1 MIQSS
6 DLELENRT
14 LRERLSRLSAASLR
28 INESL
33 EFDTVLQ
40 EVLDSAR
47 VLSGASYGVITL
59 FNDSGAVGAFLAS
72 GITPEEAE
80 GVWAMAD
87 GPPFLEHLR
96 SLSAPVRTAHL
107 TSYAQAIGLAGF
119 SPLAD
124 AGGFMSAPIRRLGES
139 LGAIC
144 LAKKE
149 PDPEFSRED
158 EETLVSFASQ
168 AARVLANARRYRDEQ
183 RARSNLEALVNTAPI
198 GVAVFDARTGDL
210 ESVNREAQ
218 RIVSALQEPGQHAAD
233 LLQVISV
240 RRADGRELSLKEFT
254 MAEALTAAE
263 TVRAEEIVMHVPD
276 GRSVTALM
284 NATPIHS
291 AEGEL
296 VSFVVT
302 IQDLTPLEEL
312 DRLRTEF
319 LGMVS
324 HELQIPLTS
333 IKGSTSTLLN
343 DPGGLDPAE
352 MRQFFRIIDDQAEHM
367 RSLMSDLLDMAR
379 IETGTLS
386 VSPEPAE
393 VTRLVDEAK
402 NHFLNAGGRNEL
414 QIELAPDLP
423 LVMADRRRIVQVIG
437 NLLSNAARY
446 SPELSPIGLV
456 AERDGVRVAIAVVDE
471 GAGLAPER
479 VPQLFG
485 KYSRLDNQ
493 DRRASLAGSGLGLA
507 ICRGI
512 VEAHGGRI
520 QAESRGP
527 DMGSRFSFTLPSAGD
542 APAVATP
549 SVSGSDRA
557 HAERLRI
564 LAVDDDPQALR
575 YVREVLTKAGHT
587 PIVAGDAAAALRLV
601 KEEKPHLVLLDLMLP
616 DTDGIEL
623 MRRILDIAN
632 VPVIFVSVYGQDD
645 YVVRAFDMG
654 ASDYIVK
661 PFSPSELGARI
672 RAALRKRRP
681 SDLPEPDEPYVL
693 GDLALNFRER
703 NVTLSGR
710 PLELTATEYRL
721 LAELAANPGRVI
733 TNVQLLE
740 RIWGAGRSP
749 GTAPVRNIISRL
761 RRKLG
766 DSASNPKYI
775 FNESRVGYLIAKPPG
790 EQATTR
796 GTRSGRR
803 PSAWAASETP
813 GPAPAAC

>member
-1 MIQSS
+1 MTQSS
-6 DLELENRT
+6 DLERENQA
-14 LRERLSRLSAASLR
+14 LRERLSRLSEASLR

-59 FNDSGAVGAFLAS
+59 FNDSGAVDAFLAS
-72 GITPEEAE
+72 GVTPEEAE

-87 GPPFLEHLR
+87 GPPFMEHLR
-96 SLSAPVRTAHL
+96 SLAVPVRTARL
-107 TSYAQAIGLAGF
+107 TSYAHSIGLADF
-119 SPLAD
+119 SPLAG
-124 AGGFMSAPIRRLGES
+124 AGAFMSAPIRHRGQG

-144 LAKKE
+144 LAKPE

-158 EETLVSFASQ
+158 EETLVTFASQ
-168 AARVLANARRYRDEQ
+168 AARVIANARRYREEQ
-183 RARSNLEALVNTAPI
+183 HARSDLEALVDTAPI
-198 GVAVFDARTGDL
+198 GVTVFDARSGDL
-210 ESVNREAQ
+210 VSVNREAQ
-218 RIVSALQEPGQHAAD
+218 RIVSTLQEPGQHAAD
-233 LLQVISV
+233 LLRVMTV
-240 RRADGRELSLKEFT
+240 RRADGREFSLQEFT
-254 MAEALTAAE
+254 VAEALTPAE

-302 IQDLTPLEEL
+302 MQDLTPLEEL

-343 DPGGLDPAE
+343 DPGSLDPAE

-386 VSPEPAE
+386 VSPQPAD

-402 NHFLNAGGRNEL
+402 NRFLTAGGRNEL
-414 QIELAPDLP
+414 QLELAPDLP
-423 LVMADRRRIVQVIG
+423 LVMADGRRIVQVIG

-456 AERDGVRVAIAVVDE
+456 AARDGVHVAISVVDE
-471 GAGLAPER
+471 GAGLAPEH

-493 DRRASLAGSGLGLA
+493 ERRGSLAGSGLGLA

-520 QAESRGP
+520 HAESPGP
-527 DMGSRFSFTLPSAGD
+527 GMGSRFTFTLPSAGD
-542 APAVATP
+542 APAVTAP
-549 SVSGSDRA
+549 SASGSHQA
-557 HAERLRI
+557 HPERVRI

-575 YVREVLTKAGHT
+575 YVREVLTRAGHV
-587 PIVAGDAAAALRLV
+587 PIVASDPESALRLV
-601 KEEKPHLVLLDLMLP
+601 KEEEPHLVLLDLMLP

-623 MRRILDIAN
+623 MGSILDIAD

-681 SDLPEPDEPYVL
+681 ADLPEPAEPYVL
-693 GDLALNFRER
+693 GDLALNFLER
-703 NVTLSGR
+703 RVTLAGR
-710 PLELTATEYRL
+710 PVELTATEYRL
-721 LAELAANPGRVI
+721 LVELAANPGRVV
-733 TNVQLLE
+733 TSGQLLE
-740 RIWGAGRSP
+740 RIWGAANSA
-749 GTAPVRNIISRL
+749 GTAPVRNIVSRL

-766 DSASNPKYI
+766 DSASDPRYI
-775 FNESRVGYLIAKPPG
+775 FNESRVGYRMAKP
-790 EQATTR
+790 QD
-796 GTRSGRR
+796 
-803 PSAWAASETP
+803 
-813 GPAPAAC
+813 

>member
-1 MIQSS
+1 MTQSS
-6 DLELENRT
+6 DLERENQA
-14 LRERLSRLSAASLR
+14 LRERLSRLSEASLR

-47 VLSGASYGVITL
+47 LLSGASYGVVTL
-59 FNDSGAVGAFLAS
+59 FNDSGAVDAFLAS
-72 GITPEEAE
+72 GVTAEEAE

-87 GPPFLEHLR
+87 GPPFMEHLR
-96 SLSAPVRTAHL
+96 SLAVPVRTARL
-107 TSYAQAIGLAGF
+107 TSYAHSIGLADF
-119 SPLAD
+119 SPLAG
-124 AGGFMSAPIRRLGES
+124 AGAFMSAPIRHRGQG

-144 LAKKE
+144 LAKPE

-158 EETLVSFASQ
+158 EETLVTFASQ
-168 AARVLANARRYRDEQ
+168 AARVIANARRYREEQ
-183 RARSNLEALVNTAPI
+183 HARSDLEALVDTAPI
-198 GVAVFDARTGDL
+198 GVSVFDARSGDL
-210 ESVNREAQ
+210 VSVNREAQ
-218 RIVSALQEPGQHAAD
+218 RIVSTLQEPGQHAAD
-233 LLQVISV
+233 LLRVMTV
-240 RRADGRELSLKEFT
+240 RRADGREFSLQEFT
-254 MAEALTAAE
+254 VAEALTPAE

-302 IQDLTPLEEL
+302 MQDLTPLEEL

-343 DPGGLDPAE
+343 DPGSLDPAE

-386 VSPEPAE
+386 VSPQPAD

-402 NHFLNAGGRNEL
+402 NRFLNAGGHNEL
-414 QIELAPDLP
+414 KIDLAPDLP
-423 LVMADRRRIVQVIG
+423 LVMADGRRIVQVIG

-456 AERDGVRVAIAVVDE
+456 AARDGVHVAISVVDE
-471 GAGLAPER
+471 GAGLAPEH

-493 DRRASLAGSGLGLA
+493 ERRGSLAGSGLGLA

-520 QAESRGP
+520 HAESPGP
-527 DMGSRFSFTLPSAGD
+527 DMGSRFTFTLPSAGD
-542 APAVATP
+542 APAITTP
-549 SVSGSDRA
+549 SASDPRQA
-557 HAERLRI
+557 HPEQMRI

-575 YVREVLTKAGHT
+575 YVREVLTRAGHA
-587 PIVAGDAAAALRLV
+587 PIVASDAESALRLV

-623 MRRILDIAN
+623 MGSILDIAD

-681 SDLPEPDEPYVL
+681 ADLPEPAEPYVL
-693 GDLALNFRER
+693 GDLALNFLER
-703 NVTLSGR
+703 RVTLAGR

-721 LAELAANPGRVI
+721 LVELAANPGRVV
-733 TNVQLLE
+733 TSGQLLE
-740 RIWGAGRSP
+740 RIWGAANSAS
-749 GTAPVRNIISRL
+749 TAPVRNIVSRL

-766 DSASNPKYI
+766 DSASDPRYI
-775 FNESRVGYLIAKPPG
+775 FNESRVGYRMAKP
-790 EQATTR
+790 QD
-796 GTRSGRR
+796 
-803 PSAWAASETP
+803 
-813 GPAPAAC
+813 

>member
-1 MIQSS
+1 MTQSS
-6 DLELENRT
+6 DLERENRA
-14 LRERLSRLSAASLR
+14 LRERLSRLSEASLR

-47 VLSGASYGVITL
+47 LLSGASYGVITL
-59 FNDSGAVGAFLAS
+59 FNDSGAVAAFLAS
-72 GITPEEAE
+72 GLTPEEAE
-80 GVWAMAD
+80 GMWAMAD

-96 SLSAPVRTAHL
+96 SLAVPVRTANF
-107 TSYAQAIGLAGF
+107 TGYAHSIGLADL

-124 AGGFMSAPIRRLGES
+124 AGAFMSAPIRHRAES
-139 LGAIC
+139 LGVIC
-144 LAKKE
+144 LAKRK

-158 EETLVSFASQ
+158 EATLVTFASQ
-168 AARVLANARRYRDEQ
+168 AARVIANARRYREEQ
-183 RARSNLEALVNTAPI
+183 HARSDLEALVNTAPI
-198 GVAVFDARTGDL
+198 GVAVFDARSGDL

-218 RIVSALQEPGQHAAD
+218 RIVSTLQEPGQHAAD
-233 LLQVISV
+233 LLQVMTV
-240 RRADGRELSLKEFT
+240 RRADGQEFSLKEFSL
-254 MAEALTAAE
+254 AEALSRAE
-263 TVRAEEIVMHVPD
+263 TVRAEEIVLHVLD

-302 IQDLTPLEEL
+302 MQDLTPLEEL

-352 MRQFFRIIDDQAEHM
+352 MRQFVRIIDDQAEHM
-367 RSLMSDLLDMAR
+367 RSLISDLLDMAR

-402 NHFLNAGGRNEL
+402 NRFLNGGGRNEL

-423 LVMADRRRIVQVIG
+423 LVMADARRIVQVIG
-437 NLLSNAARY
+437 NLLSNAVRY

-456 AERDGVRVAIAVVDE
+456 AGRDGVHVAISVVDE
-471 GAGLAPER
+471 GGGLTPEH

-485 KYSRLDNQ
+485 KYARLDNQ

-527 DMGSRFSFTLPSAGD
+527 GMGSRFSFTLPSAGD
-542 APAVATP
+542 APAVTSP
-549 SVSGSDRA
+549 SASGAQRA
-557 HAERLRI
+557 HPERVRI

-575 YVREVLTKAGHT
+575 YVREVLTRAGHV
-587 PIVAGDAAAALRLV
+587 PIVASDAASALVLV
-601 KEEKPHLVLLDLMLP
+601 KEEEPDLVLLDLMLP

-623 MRRILDIAN
+623 MRGIFEIAD

-681 SDLPEPDEPYVL
+681 ADLPEPAEPYEL
-693 GDLALNFRER
+693 EDLVLNFRER
-703 NVTLSGR
+703 RVTVAGR
-710 PLELTATEYRL
+710 AVDLTATEYRL

-733 TNVQLLE
+733 TSSQLLE
-740 RIWGAGRSP
+740 RIWGAGHSA
-749 GTAPVRNIISRL
+749 GTAPVRNIVSRL

-766 DSASNPKYI
+766 DSANDPRYI
-775 FNESRVGYLIAKPPG
+775 FNESRVGYRMGKAQ
-790 EQATTR
+790 E
-796 GTRSGRR
+796 
-803 PSAWAASETP
+803 
-813 GPAPAAC
+813 

>member
-1 MIQSS
+1 MTQSS
-6 DLELENRT
+6 DLERENQA
-14 LRERLSRLSAASLR
+14 LRERLSRLSEASLR

-47 VLSGASYGVITL
+47 VLSGASYGVVTL
-59 FNDSGAVGAFLAS
+59 FNDSGAVDAFLAS
-72 GITPEEAE
+72 GVTPEEAE

-87 GPPFLEHLR
+87 GPPFMEHLR
-96 SLSAPVRTAHL
+96 SLAVPVRTARL
-107 TSYAQAIGLAGF
+107 TSYAHSIGLADF
-119 SPLAD
+119 SPLAG
-124 AGGFMSAPIRRLGES
+124 AGAFMSAPIRHRGQG

-144 LAKKE
+144 LAKPE

-158 EETLVSFASQ
+158 EETLVTFASQ
-168 AARVLANARRYRDEQ
+168 AARVIANARRYREEQ
-183 RARSNLEALVNTAPI
+183 HARSDLEALVDTAPI
-198 GVAVFDARTGDL
+198 GVSVFDARSGDL
-210 ESVNREAQ
+210 VSVNREAQ
-218 RIVSALQEPGQHAAD
+218 RIVSTLQEPGQHAAD
-233 LLQVISV
+233 LLRVMTV
-240 RRADGRELSLKEFT
+240 RRADGREFSLQEFT
-254 MAEALTAAE
+254 VAEALTPAE

-302 IQDLTPLEEL
+302 MQDLTPLEEL

-343 DPGGLDPAE
+343 DPGSLDPAE

-386 VSPEPAE
+386 VSPQPAD

-402 NHFLNAGGRNEL
+402 NRFLNAGGHNEL
-414 QIELAPDLP
+414 QMELAPDLP
-423 LVMADRRRIVQVIG
+423 LVMADGRRIVQVIG

-456 AERDGVRVAIAVVDE
+456 AARDGVHVAISVVDE
-471 GAGLAPER
+471 GAGLAPEH

-493 DRRASLAGSGLGLA
+493 ERRGSLAGSGLGLA

-520 QAESRGP
+520 HAESPGP
-527 DMGSRFSFTLPSAGD
+527 GMGSRFTFTLPSAGD
-542 APAVATP
+542 APAVTAP
-549 SVSGSDRA
+549 SASGSHQA
-557 HAERLRI
+557 HPERVRI

-575 YVREVLTKAGHT
+575 YVREVLTRAGHV
-587 PIVAGDAAAALRLV
+587 PIVASDPESALRLV

-623 MRRILDIAN
+623 MGSILDIAD

-681 SDLPEPDEPYVL
+681 ADLPEPAEPYVL
-693 GDLALNFRER
+693 GDLALNFLER
-703 NVTLSGR
+703 RVTLAGR
-710 PLELTATEYRL
+710 PVELTATEYRL
-721 LAELAANPGRVI
+721 LVELAANPGRVV
-733 TNVQLLE
+733 TSGQLLE
-740 RIWGAGRSP
+740 RIWGAANSA
-749 GTAPVRNIISRL
+749 GTAPVRNIVSRL

-766 DSASNPKYI
+766 DSASDPRYI
-775 FNESRVGYLIAKPPG
+775 FNESRVGYRMAKP
-790 EQATTR
+790 QD
-796 GTRSGRR
+796 
-803 PSAWAASETP
+803 
-813 GPAPAAC
+813 

>member
-1 MIQSS
+1 MTQSS
-6 DLELENRT
+6 DLERENQA
-14 LRERLSRLSAASLR
+14 LRERLSRLSEASLR

-59 FNDSGAVGAFLAS
+59 FKDSGAVDAFLAS
-72 GITPEEAE
+72 GMTPEEAE

-87 GPPFLEHLR
+87 GPPFMEHLR
-96 SLSAPVRTAHL
+96 SLAVPVRTARL
-107 TSYAQAIGLAGF
+107 TSYAHSIGLADF
-119 SPLAD
+119 SPLAG
-124 AGGFMSAPIRRLGES
+124 AGAFMSAPIRHRGQG

-144 LAKKE
+144 LAKRE

-158 EETLVSFASQ
+158 EETLVTFASQ
-168 AARVLANARRYRDEQ
+168 AAHVIANARRYREEQ
-183 RARSNLEALVNTAPI
+183 HARSDLEALVDTAPI
-198 GVAVFDARTGDL
+198 GVSVFDARSGDL
-210 ESVNREAQ
+210 VSVNREAQ
-218 RIVSALQEPGQHAAD
+218 RIVSTLQEPGQHAAD
-233 LLQVISV
+233 LLRVMTV
-240 RRADGRELSLKEFT
+240 RRADGREFSLQEFT
-254 MAEALTAAE
+254 VAEALTPAE

-302 IQDLTPLEEL
+302 MQDLTPLEEL

-343 DPGGLDPAE
+343 DPGSLDPAE

-367 RSLMSDLLDMAR
+367 RGLMSDLLDMAR

-386 VSPEPAE
+386 VSPQPAD

-402 NHFLNAGGRNEL
+402 NRFLNAGGHNEL
-414 QIELAPDLP
+414 KIELAPDLP
-423 LVMADRRRIVQVIG
+423 LVMADGRRIVQVIG

-456 AERDGVRVAIAVVDE
+456 AGRDGVHVAISVVDE
-471 GAGLAPER
+471 GAGLAPEH

-493 DRRASLAGSGLGLA
+493 EHRGSLAGSGLGLA

-520 QAESRGP
+520 HAESPGP
-527 DMGSRFSFTLPSAGD
+527 GMGSRFTFTLPSAGD
-542 APAVATP
+542 APAVTAP
-549 SVSGSDRA
+549 SASGSHQA
-557 HAERLRI
+557 HPERLRI

-575 YVREVLTKAGHT
+575 YVREVLTRAGHA
-587 PIVAGDAAAALRLV
+587 PIVASDAESALRLV

-623 MRRILDIAN
+623 MGSILDIAD

-681 SDLPEPDEPYVL
+681 ADLPEPAEPYVL
-693 GDLALNFRER
+693 GDLALNFLER
-703 NVTLSGR
+703 RVTLAGR
-710 PLELTATEYRL
+710 PVDLTATEYRL
-721 LAELAANPGRVI
+721 LVELAANPGRVV
-733 TNVQLLE
+733 TSGQLLE
-740 RIWGAGRSP
+740 RIWGAGNSAS
-749 GTAPVRNIISRL
+749 TAPVRNIVSRL

-766 DSASNPKYI
+766 DSASDPMYI
-775 FNESRVGYLIAKPPG
+775 FNESRVGYRIAKP
-790 EQATTR
+790 QD
-796 GTRSGRR
+796 
-803 PSAWAASETP
+803 
-813 GPAPAAC
+813 

>member
-1 MIQSS
+1 MTQSS
-6 DLELENRT
+6 DLERENRA
-14 LRERLSRLSAASLR
+14 LRDRLSRLSEASLR

-47 VLSGASYGVITL
+47 LLSGASYGVITL
-59 FNDSGAVGAFLAS
+59 FNDSGAVAAFLAS
-72 GITPEEAE
+72 GMTPEEAE
-80 GVWAMAD
+80 GLWAMAD

-96 SLSAPVRTAHL
+96 SLAAPVRAAHL
-107 TSYAQAIGLAGF
+107 TGYAHSIGLAGF

-124 AGGFMSAPIRRLGES
+124 VGAFMWAPIRHRGQG

-158 EETLVSFASQ
+158 EETLVTFASQ
-168 AARVLANARRYRDEQ
+168 AARVIANARRYREEQ
-183 RARSNLEALVNTAPI
+183 HARSDLEALVNTAPI
-198 GVAVFDARTGDL
+198 GVAVFDARSGDL

-218 RIVSALQEPGQHAAD
+218 RIVSTLQEPGQHAAD
-233 LLQVISV
+233 LLQVMSV
-240 RRADGRELSLKEFT
+240 RRADGTEFSLKEFT
-254 MAEALTAAE
+254 VAEALTPAE

-276 GRSVTALM
+276 GRSVTTLM

-319 LGMVS
+319 LAMVS

-343 DPGGLDPAE
+343 DPGGLDPTE

-386 VSPEPAE
+386 VSPEPAD

-402 NHFLNAGGRNEL
+402 NRFLNAGGRNEL

-423 LVMADRRRIVQVIG
+423 LVMADGRRIVQVIG

-446 SPELSPIGLV
+446 SSELSAIGLV
-456 AERDGVRVAIAVVDE
+456 AGRDGVHVAISVVDE
-471 GAGLAPER
+471 GAGLAPEH

-493 DRRASLAGSGLGLA
+493 ERHGSLAGSGLGLA

-520 QAESRGP
+520 HAESPGP
-527 DMGSRFSFTLPSAGD
+527 GMGSRFTFTLPSAGD
-542 APAVATP
+542 PPAVIAP
-549 SVSGSDRA
+549 SASGSRQA
-557 HAERLRI
+557 HAERVRI

-575 YVREVLTKAGHT
+575 YVREVLTRAGHA
-587 PIVAGDAAAALRLV
+587 PIVASDAESALRLV
-601 KEEKPHLVLLDLMLP
+601 KEEEPHLVLLDLMLP

-623 MRRILDIAN
+623 MRSILDIAD

-681 SDLPEPDEPYVL
+681 ADLPEPDEPYVL
-693 GDLALNFRER
+693 GDLALNFMER
-703 NVTLSGR
+703 RVTLAGR
-710 PLELTATEYRL
+710 PVELTATEYRL
-721 LAELAANPGRVI
+721 LVELAANPGRVV
-733 TNVQLLE
+733 TNGQLLE
-740 RIWGAGRSP
+740 RIWGAGNSA
-749 GTAPVRNIISRL
+749 GTAPIRNIVSRL

-766 DSASNPKYI
+766 DSASDPKYI
-775 FNESRVGYLIAKPPG
+775 FNESRVGYRIAQPQG
-790 EQATTR
+790 
-796 GTRSGRR
+796 
-803 PSAWAASETP
+803 
-813 GPAPAAC
+813 

>member
-1 MIQSS
+1 MTQSS
-6 DLELENRT
+6 DLERENRA
-14 LRERLSRLSAASLR
+14 LRERLSRLSEASLR

-47 VLSGASYGVITL
+47 LLSAASYGVITL
-59 FNDSGAVGAFLAS
+59 FNDSGAVAAFLAS
-72 GITPEEAE
+72 GVTPEEAE

-96 SLSAPVRTAHL
+96 SLSVPVRTADL
-107 TSYAQAIGLAGF
+107 TSYAHSIGLPDF

-124 AGGFMSAPIRRLGES
+124 AGGFMSAPIRHRGES
-139 LGAIC
+139 LGVIC
-144 LAKKE
+144 LAKRE

-158 EETLVSFASQ
+158 EATLVTFASQ
-168 AARVLANARRYRDEQ
+168 AARVIANARRYREEQ
-183 RARSNLEALVNTAPI
+183 HARSDLEALVNTAPI
-198 GVAVFDARTGDL
+198 GVAVFDARSGDL
-210 ESVNREAQ
+210 QSVNREAQ
-218 RIVSALQEPGQHAAD
+218 RIVSTLQEPGQHAAD
-233 LLQVISV
+233 LLQVMTV
-240 RRADGRELSLKEFT
+240 RRADGQEFSLKEFSL
-254 MAEALTAAE
+254 AEALSRAE
-263 TVRAEEIVMHVPD
+263 TVRAEEIVLHVLD

-302 IQDLTPLEEL
+302 MQDLTPLEEL

-352 MRQFFRIIDDQAEHM
+352 MRQFFRIIDAQAEHM
-367 RSLMSDLLDMAR
+367 RSLISDLLDMAR

-386 VSPEPAE
+386 VAPEPAE

-402 NHFLNAGGRNEL
+402 NRFINAGGRNEL

-423 LVMADRRRIVQVIG
+423 LVMADARRIVQVIG

-456 AERDGVRVAIAVVDE
+456 AERDGVHVAISVVDE
-471 GAGLAPER
+471 GAGLAPEH

-485 KYSRLDNQ
+485 KYSRLERQ
-493 DRRASLAGSGLGLA
+493 EHRGSLAGSGLGLA

-520 QAESRGP
+520 RAESPGP
-527 DMGSRFSFTLPSAGD
+527 GLGSRFSFTLPSAGD
-542 APAVATP
+542 APAVTSP
-549 SVSGSDRA
+549 SASGAQRA
-557 HAERLRI
+557 HPERVRI

-575 YVREVLTKAGHT
+575 YVREVLTRAGHV
-587 PIVAGDAAAALRLV
+587 PIVAGDAASALRLV
-601 KEEKPHLVLLDLMLP
+601 KEAEPDLVLLDLMLP

-623 MRRILDIAN
+623 MRGILDIAD
-632 VPVIFVSVYGQDD
+632 VPVIFVSAYGQDD

-681 SDLPEPDEPYVL
+681 ADPPEPTEPYEQ
-693 GDLALNFRER
+693 GDLALNFRQR
-703 NVTLSGR
+703 RVTLAGR
-710 PLELTATEYRL
+710 PVELTATEYRL

-733 TNVQLLE
+733 TSDQLLE
-740 RIWGAGRSP
+740 RIWGAGRPS
-749 GTAPVRNIISRL
+749 GTAPVRNIVSRL

-766 DSASNPKYI
+766 DSASDPKYI
-775 FNESRVGYLIAKPPG
+775 FNESRVGYRIGNP
-790 EQATTR
+790 QDD
-796 GTRSGRR
+796 
-803 PSAWAASETP
+803 
-813 GPAPAAC
+813 

>member
-1 MIQSS
+1 MTQSS
-6 DLELENRT
+6 DLERENRA
-14 LRERLSRLSAASLR
+14 LRERLSRLSEASLR

-59 FNDSGAVGAFLAS
+59 FNDSGAVDAFLAS
-72 GITPEEAE
+72 GVTPEEAE

-87 GPPFLEHLR
+87 GPPFMEHLR
-96 SLSAPVRTAHL
+96 SLSVPVRTAHL
-107 TSYAQAIGLAGF
+107 TGYARSIGLADF
-119 SPLAD
+119 SPLVD
-124 AGGFMSAPIRRLGES
+124 AGAFMSAPIRHRGQS

-158 EETLVSFASQ
+158 EETLVTFASQ
-168 AARVLANARRYRDEQ
+168 AARVIANARRYRDEQ
-183 RARSNLEALVNTAPI
+183 HARSDLEALVNTAPI
-198 GVAVFDARTGDL
+198 GVAVFDARSGDL
-210 ESVNREAQ
+210 VSVNREAQ
-218 RIVSALQEPGQHAAD
+218 RIVSTLQEPGQHAAD
-233 LLQVISV
+233 LLQVMSV
-240 RRADGRELSLKEFT
+240 RRADGTEFSLQEFT
-254 MAEALTAAE
+254 VAEALTPAE

-302 IQDLTPLEEL
+302 MQDLTPLEEL

-319 LGMVS
+319 LAMVS
-324 HELQIPLTS
+324 HEMQIPLTS

-402 NHFLNAGGRNEL
+402 NRFLFLNAGGRNDL

-423 LVMADRRRIVQVIG
+423 LVMADGRRIVQVIG

-456 AERDGVRVAIAVVDE
+456 AERDGVHVAISVVDE
-471 GAGLAPER
+471 GAGLAPEH

-493 DRRASLAGSGLGLA
+493 ERRGSLAGSGLGLA

-520 QAESRGP
+520 HAESPGP
-527 DMGSRFSFTLPSAGD
+527 GMGSRFTFTLPSAGD
-542 APAVATP
+542 APAVTAP
-549 SVSGSDRA
+549 SASGPRQA
-557 HAERLRI
+557 HPERLRI

-575 YVREVLTKAGHT
+575 YVREVLTRAGHA

-601 KEEKPHLVLLDLMLP
+601 KEEEPHLVLLDLMLP

-623 MRRILDIAN
+623 MRRILDIAD

-681 SDLPEPDEPYVL
+681 ADLPEPAEPYVL
-693 GDLALNFRER
+693 ADLALDFIER
-703 NVTLSGR
+703 RVTVAGR
-710 PLELTATEYRL
+710 PVELTATEYRL
-721 LAELAANPGRVI
+721 LVELAANPGRVI
-733 TNVQLLE
+733 TNSQLLE
-740 RIWGAGRSP
+740 RIWGAGHAA
-749 GTAPVRNIISRL
+749 GTAPVRNIVSRL

-766 DSASNPKYI
+766 DSASDPRYI
-775 FNESRVGYLIAKPPG
+775 FNESRVGYRMAKPQG
-790 EQATTR
+790 
-796 GTRSGRR
+796 
-803 PSAWAASETP
+803 
-813 GPAPAAC
+813 

>member
-1 MIQSS
+1 MTQSS
-6 DLELENRT
+6 DLERENQA
-14 LRERLSRLSAASLR
+14 LRERLSRLSEASLR

-47 VLSGASYGVITL
+47 VLSSASYGVITL
-59 FNDSGAVGAFLAS
+59 FNDSGAVDAFLAS
-72 GITPEEAE
+72 GVTPEEAE

-87 GPPFLEHLR
+87 GPPFMEHLR
-96 SLSAPVRTAHL
+96 SLAVPVRTARL
-107 TSYAQAIGLAGF
+107 TSYAHSIGLADF
-119 SPLAD
+119 SPLAG
-124 AGGFMSAPIRRLGES
+124 AGAFMSAPIRHRGQG

-144 LAKKE
+144 LAKRE

-158 EETLVSFASQ
+158 EETLVTFASQ
-168 AARVLANARRYRDEQ
+168 AARVIANARRYREEQ
-183 RARSNLEALVNTAPI
+183 HARSDLEALVDTAPI
-198 GVAVFDARTGDL
+198 GVSVFDARSGDL
-210 ESVNREAQ
+210 VSVNREAQ
-218 RIVSALQEPGQHAAD
+218 RIVSTLQEPGQHAAD
-233 LLQVISV
+233 LLRVMTV
-240 RRADGRELSLKEFT
+240 RRADGREFSLQEFT
-254 MAEALTAAE
+254 VAEALTPAE

-302 IQDLTPLEEL
+302 MQDLTPLEEL

-343 DPGGLDPAE
+343 DPGSLDRAE

-386 VSPEPAE
+386 VSPQPADA
-393 VTRLVDEAK
+393 TRLVDEAK
-402 NHFLNAGGRNEL
+402 NRFLNAGGHNEL
-414 QIELAPDLP
+414 QMELAPDLP
-423 LVMADRRRIVQVIG
+423 LVMADGRRIVQVIG

-456 AERDGVRVAIAVVDE
+456 AARDGVHVAISVVDE
-471 GAGLAPER
+471 GAGLAPEH

-493 DRRASLAGSGLGLA
+493 ERRGSLAGSGLGLA

-520 QAESRGP
+520 HAESPGP
-527 DMGSRFSFTLPSAGD
+527 GMGSRFTFTLPSAGD
-542 APAVATP
+542 APAVTAP
-549 SVSGSDRA
+549 SASGSHQA
-557 HAERLRI
+557 HPERVRI

-575 YVREVLTKAGHT
+575 YVREVLTRAGHV
-587 PIVAGDAAAALRLV
+587 PIVASDPESALRLV

-623 MRRILDIAN
+623 MGSILDIAD

-681 SDLPEPDEPYVL
+681 ADLPEPAEPYVL
-693 GDLALNFRER
+693 GDLALNFLER
-703 NVTLSGR
+703 RVTLAGR
-710 PLELTATEYRL
+710 PVDLTATEYRL
-721 LAELAANPGRVI
+721 LVELAANPGRVV
-733 TNVQLLE
+733 TSGQLLE
-740 RIWGAGRSP
+740 RIWGAANSA
-749 GTAPVRNIISRL
+749 GTAPVRNIVSRL

-766 DSASNPKYI
+766 DSASDPRYI
-775 FNESRVGYLIAKPPG
+775 FNQSRVGYRMAKP
-790 EQATTR
+790 R
-796 GTRSGRR
+796 D
-803 PSAWAASETP
+803 
-813 GPAPAAC
+813 

>member
-1 MIQSS
+1 MAQSS
-6 DLELENRT
+6 DLARENQA
-14 LRERLSRLSAASLR
+14 LRDRLSRLSEASLR

-47 VLSGASYGVITL
+47 LLSGANYGVITL
-59 FNDSGAVGAFLAS
+59 FNESGAVAAFLAS
-72 GITPEEAE
+72 GMTPEEAE

-87 GPPFLEHLR
+87 GPQFLEHLR
-96 SLSAPVRTAHL
+96 SLAVPVRTAHL
-107 TSYAQAIGLAGF
+107 TGYAHSIGLADF
-119 SPLAD
+119 SPLAG
-124 AGGFMSAPIRRLGES
+124 AGAFMSAPIRHRGQG

-158 EETLVSFASQ
+158 EETLVTFASQ
-168 AARVLANARRYRDEQ
+168 AARVIANARRYREEQ
-183 RARSNLEALVNTAPI
+183 HARSDLEALVNTAPI
-198 GVAVFDARTGDL
+198 GVAVFDARSGDL

-218 RIVSALQEPGQHAAD
+218 RIVSTLQEPGQHAAD
-233 LLQVISV
+233 LLQVMSV
-240 RRADGRELSLKEFT
+240 RRADGTEFSLKEFT
-254 MAEALTAAE
+254 VAEALTPAE

-319 LGMVS
+319 LAMVS

-333 IKGSTSTLLN
+333 IKGSASMLLN
-343 DPGGLDPAE
+343 DPGSLDPAE

-367 RSLMSDLLDMAR
+367 RSLMRDLLDMAR

-386 VSPEPAE
+386 VFPEPAD

-402 NHFLNAGGRNEL
+402 SHFLNAGGRNEL

-423 LVMADRRRIVQVIG
+423 LVMADGRRIVQVIG

-446 SPELSPIGLV
+446 SSELSPIGLV
-456 AERDGVRVAIAVVDE
+456 AGRDGVHVAISVVDE
-471 GAGLAPER
+471 GAGLAPEH

-493 DRRASLAGSGLGLA
+493 ERRSSLAGSGLGLA

-520 QAESRGP
+520 HAESPGP
-527 DMGSRFSFTLPSAGD
+527 GMGSRFTFTLPSAGD
-542 APAVATP
+542 APAVIAP
-549 SVSGSDRA
+549 SAFGPRQA
-557 HAERLRI
+557 HPERVRI

-575 YVREVLTKAGHT
+575 YVREVLTRAGHA
-587 PIVAGDAAAALRLV
+587 PIVASDAESALRLV
-601 KEEKPHLVLLDLMLP
+601 KEEEPHLVLLDLMLP
-616 DTDGIEL
+616 GTDGIKL
-623 MRRILDIAN
+623 MRSILDIAD

-681 SDLPEPDEPYVL
+681 AELPEPDEPYVL
-693 GDLALNFRER
+693 GDLALNFMER
-703 NVTLSGR
+703 RVTLAGR
-710 PLELTATEYRL
+710 PVELTATEYRL
-721 LAELAANPGRVI
+721 LVELAANSGRVV
-733 TNVQLLE
+733 TNDQLLE
-740 RIWGAGRSP
+740 RIWGAGHSA
-749 GTAPVRNIISRL
+749 GTEPVRNIVSRL

-766 DSASNPKYI
+766 DSAGGPKYI
-775 FNESRVGYLIAKPPG
+775 FTESRVGYRIAQPQG
-790 EQATTR
+790 
-796 GTRSGRR
+796 
-803 PSAWAASETP
+803 
-813 GPAPAAC
+813 

>member
-1 MIQSS
+1 MTQSS
-6 DLELENRT
+6 DLERENQA
-14 LRERLSRLSAASLR
+14 LRERLSRLSEASLR

-59 FNDSGAVGAFLAS
+59 FNDSGAVDAFLAS
-72 GITPEEAE
+72 GVTPEEAE

-87 GPPFLEHLR
+87 GPPFMEHLR
-96 SLSAPVRTAHL
+96 SLAVPVRTARL
-107 TSYAQAIGLAGF
+107 TSYAHSIGLADF
-119 SPLAD
+119 SPLAG
-124 AGGFMSAPIRRLGES
+124 AGAFMSAPIRHRGQG

-144 LAKKE
+144 LAKRE

-158 EETLVSFASQ
+158 EETLVTFASQ
-168 AARVLANARRYRDEQ
+168 AARVITNARRYREEQ
-183 RARSNLEALVNTAPI
+183 HARSDLEALVDTAPI
-198 GVAVFDARTGDL
+198 GVSVFDARSGDL
-210 ESVNREAQ
+210 VSVNREAQ
-218 RIVSALQEPGQHAAD
+218 RIVSTLQEPGQHAAD
-233 LLQVISV
+233 LLRVMTV
-240 RRADGRELSLKEFT
+240 RRADGREFSLQEFT
-254 MAEALTAAE
+254 VAEALTPAE

-302 IQDLTPLEEL
+302 MQDLTPLEEL

-343 DPGGLDPAE
+343 DPGSLDPAE

-386 VSPEPAE
+386 VSPQPAD

-402 NHFLNAGGRNEL
+402 NRFLTAGGHNEL
-414 QIELAPDLP
+414 KIELAPDLP
-423 LVMADRRRIVQVIG
+423 LVMADGRRIVQVIG

-456 AERDGVRVAIAVVDE
+456 AGRDGVHVAISVVDE
-471 GAGLAPER
+471 GAGLAPEH

-493 DRRASLAGSGLGLA
+493 ERRGSLAGSGLGLA

-520 QAESRGP
+520 HAESPGP
-527 DMGSRFSFTLPSAGD
+527 GMGSRFTFTLPSAGD
-542 APAVATP
+542 APAVTTP
-549 SVSGSDRA
+549 SASDSHQA
-557 HAERLRI
+557 HPERVRI

-575 YVREVLTKAGHT
+575 YVREVLTRAGHA
-587 PIVAGDAAAALRLV
+587 PIVASDAESALRLV
-601 KEEKPHLVLLDLMLP
+601 KEEEPHLVLLDLMLP

-623 MRRILDIAN
+623 MGSILDIAD

-681 SDLPEPDEPYVL
+681 ADLPEPAEPYVL
-693 GDLALNFRER
+693 GDLALNFLER
-703 NVTLSGR
+703 RVTLAGR
-710 PLELTATEYRL
+710 PVELTATEYRL
-721 LAELAANPGRVI
+721 LVELAANPGRVV
-733 TNVQLLE
+733 TSGQLLE
-740 RIWGAGRSP
+740 RIWGAGNSA
-749 GTAPVRNIISRL
+749 GTAPVRNIVSRL

-766 DSASNPKYI
+766 DSASDPMYI
-775 FNESRVGYLIAKPPG
+775 FNESRVGYRIAKP
-790 EQATTR
+790 QD
-796 GTRSGRR
+796 
-803 PSAWAASETP
+803 
-813 GPAPAAC
+813 

>member
-1 MIQSS
+1 MTQSS
-6 DLELENRT
+6 DLERENQA
-14 LRERLSRLSAASLR
+14 LRERLSRLSEASLR

-59 FNDSGAVGAFLAS
+59 FKDSGAVDAFLAS
-72 GITPEEAE
+72 GMTPEEAE

-87 GPPFLEHLR
+87 GPPFMEHLR
-96 SLSAPVRTAHL
+96 SLAVPVRTARL
-107 TSYAQAIGLAGF
+107 TSYAHSIGLADF
-119 SPLAD
+119 SPLAG
-124 AGGFMSAPIRRLGES
+124 AGAFMSAPIRHRGQG

-144 LAKKE
+144 LAKRE

-158 EETLVSFASQ
+158 EETLVTFASQ
-168 AARVLANARRYRDEQ
+168 AAHVIANARRYREEQ
-183 RARSNLEALVNTAPI
+183 HARSDLEALVDTAPI
-198 GVAVFDARTGDL
+198 GVSVFDARSGDL
-210 ESVNREAQ
+210 VSVNREAQ
-218 RIVSALQEPGQHAAD
+218 RIVSTLQEPGQHAAD
-233 LLQVISV
+233 LLRVMTV
-240 RRADGRELSLKEFT
+240 RRADGREFSLQEFT
-254 MAEALTAAE
+254 VAEALTPAE

-302 IQDLTPLEEL
+302 MQDLTPLEEL

-343 DPGGLDPAE
+343 DPGSLDPAE

-386 VSPEPAE
+386 VSPEPAD

-402 NHFLNAGGRNEL
+402 NRFLNAGGHNEL
-414 QIELAPDLP
+414 KIDLAPDLP
-423 LVMADRRRIVQVIG
+423 LVMADGRRIVQVIG

-456 AERDGVRVAIAVVDE
+456 AGRDGVHVAISVVDE
-471 GAGLAPER
+471 GAGLAPEH

-493 DRRASLAGSGLGLA
+493 EHRGSLAGSGLGLA

-520 QAESRGP
+520 HAESPGP
-527 DMGSRFSFTLPSAGD
+527 GMGSRFTFTLPSAGD
-542 APAVATP
+542 APAVTAP
-549 SVSGSDRA
+549 SASGSHQA
-557 HAERLRI
+557 HPERLRI

-575 YVREVLTKAGHT
+575 YVREVLTRAGHA
-587 PIVAGDAAAALRLV
+587 PIVASDAESALRLV

-623 MRRILDIAN
+623 MGSILDIAD

-681 SDLPEPDEPYVL
+681 ADLPEPAEPYVL
-693 GDLALNFRER
+693 GDLALNFLER
-703 NVTLSGR
+703 RITLAGR
-710 PLELTATEYRL
+710 PVDLTATEYRL
-721 LAELAANPGRVI
+721 LVELAANPGRVV
-733 TNVQLLE
+733 TSGQLLE
-740 RIWGAGRSP
+740 RIWGAANSA
-749 GTAPVRNIISRL
+749 GTAPVRNIVSRL

-766 DSASNPKYI
+766 DSASDPRYI
-775 FNESRVGYLIAKPPG
+775 FNESRVGYRMAKP
-790 EQATTR
+790 QD
-796 GTRSGRR
+796 
-803 PSAWAASETP
+803 
-813 GPAPAAC
+813 

>member
-1 MIQSS
+1 M
-6 DLELENRT
+6 T
-14 LRERLSRLSAASLR
+14 
-28 INESL
+28 
-33 EFDTVLQ
+33 
-40 EVLDSAR
+40 
-47 VLSGASYGVITL
+47 
-59 FNDSGAVGAFLAS
+59 
-72 GITPEEAE
+72 
-80 GVWAMAD
+80 
-87 GPPFLEHLR
+87 
-96 SLSAPVRTAHL
+96 
-107 TSYAQAIGLAGF
+107 
-119 SPLAD
+119 
-124 AGGFMSAPIRRLGES
+124 
-139 LGAIC
+139 
-144 LAKKE
+144 
-149 PDPEFSRED
+149 
-158 EETLVSFASQ
+158 
-168 AARVLANARRYRDEQ
+168 
-183 RARSNLEALVNTAPI
+183 
-198 GVAVFDARTGDL
+198 
-210 ESVNREAQ
+210 
-218 RIVSALQEPGQHAAD
+218 
-233 LLQVISV
+233 V
-240 RRADGRELSLKEFT
+240 RRADGQEFSLKEFSL
-254 MAEALTAAE
+254 AEALSRAE
-263 TVRAEEIVMHVPD
+263 TVRAEEIVLHVLD

-302 IQDLTPLEEL
+302 MQDLTPLEEL

-343 DPGGLDPAE
+343 DPGDLDPAE
-352 MRQFFRIIDDQAEHM
+352 MRQFVRIIDDQAEHM
-367 RSLMSDLLDMAR
+367 RSLISDLLDMAR

-402 NHFLNAGGRNEL
+402 NRFLNGGGRNEL

-423 LVMADRRRIVQVIG
+423 LVMADARRIVQVIG

-456 AERDGVRVAIAVVDE
+456 AGRDGVHVAISVVDE
-471 GAGLAPER
+471 GGGLTPEH

-493 DRRASLAGSGLGLA
+493 ERRASLAGSGLGLA

-527 DMGSRFSFTLPSAGD
+527 GMGSRFSFTLPSAGD
-542 APAVATP
+542 APAVTSP
-549 SVSGSDRA
+549 SVSGAQRA
-557 HAERLRI
+557 HPERMRI

-575 YVREVLTKAGHT
+575 YVREVLTRAGHV
-587 PIVAGDAAAALRLV
+587 PIVASDAASALDLV
-601 KEEKPHLVLLDLMLP
+601 KEEEPDLVLLDLMLP

-623 MRRILDIAN
+623 MRRILDIAD

-681 SDLPEPDEPYVL
+681 ADLPKPAEPYEL

-703 NVTLSGR
+703 RVTIAGR
-710 PLELTATEYRL
+710 RVELTATEYRL

-733 TNVQLLE
+733 TSGQLLE
-740 RIWGAGRSP
+740 RIWGAGHSA
-749 GTAPVRNIISRL
+749 GTAPVRNIVSRL

-766 DSASNPKYI
+766 DSANDPRYL
-775 FNESRVGYLIAKPPG
+775 FNESRVGYRMG
-790 EQATTR
+790 EPQD
-796 GTRSGRR
+796 
-803 PSAWAASETP
+803 
-813 GPAPAAC
+813 

>member
-1 MIQSS
+1 MTQSS
-6 DLELENRT
+6 DLERENQA
-14 LRERLSRLSAASLR
+14 LRERLSRLSEASLR

-59 FNDSGAVGAFLAS
+59 FKDSGAVDAFLAS
-72 GITPEEAE
+72 GMTPEEAE

-87 GPPFLEHLR
+87 GPPFMEHLR
-96 SLSAPVRTAHL
+96 SLAVPVRTARL
-107 TSYAQAIGLAGF
+107 TSYAHSIGLADF
-119 SPLAD
+119 SPLAG
-124 AGGFMSAPIRRLGES
+124 AGAFMSAPIRHRGQG

-144 LAKKE
+144 LAKRE

-158 EETLVSFASQ
+158 EETLVTFASQ
-168 AARVLANARRYRDEQ
+168 AAHVIANARRYREEQ
-183 RARSNLEALVNTAPI
+183 HARSDLEALVDTAPI
-198 GVAVFDARTGDL
+198 GVSVFDARSGDL
-210 ESVNREAQ
+210 VSVNREAQ
-218 RIVSALQEPGQHAAD
+218 RIVSTLQEPGQHAAD
-233 LLQVISV
+233 LLRVMTV
-240 RRADGRELSLKEFT
+240 RRADGREFSLQEFT
-254 MAEALTAAE
+254 VAEALTPAE

-302 IQDLTPLEEL
+302 MQDLTPLEEL

-343 DPGGLDPAE
+343 DPGSLDPAE

-367 RSLMSDLLDMAR
+367 RGLMSDLLDMAR

-386 VSPEPAE
+386 VSPQPAD

-402 NHFLNAGGRNEL
+402 NRFLTAGGHNEL
-414 QIELAPDLP
+414 KIELAPDLP
-423 LVMADRRRIVQVIG
+423 LVMADGRRIVQVIG

-456 AERDGVRVAIAVVDE
+456 AGRDGVHVAISVVDE
-471 GAGLAPER
+471 GAGLAPEH

-493 DRRASLAGSGLGLA
+493 ERRGSLAGSGLGLA

-520 QAESRGP
+520 HAESPGP
-527 DMGSRFSFTLPSAGD
+527 GMGSRFTFTLPSAGD
-542 APAVATP
+542 APAVTAP
-549 SVSGSDRA
+549 SASDSHQA
-557 HAERLRI
+557 HPERVRI

-575 YVREVLTKAGHT
+575 YVREVLTRAGHA
-587 PIVAGDAAAALRLV
+587 PIVASDAESALRLV
-601 KEEKPHLVLLDLMLP
+601 KEEEPHLVLLDLMLP

-623 MRRILDIAN
+623 MGSILDIAD

-681 SDLPEPDEPYVL
+681 ADLPEPTEPYVL
-693 GDLALNFRER
+693 GDLALNFLER
-703 NVTLSGR
+703 RVTLAGR
-710 PLELTATEYRL
+710 PVDLTATEYRL
-721 LAELAANPGRVI
+721 LVELAANPGRVV
-733 TNVQLLE
+733 TSGQLLE
-740 RIWGAGRSP
+740 RIWGAGNSA
-749 GTAPVRNIISRL
+749 GTAPVRNIVSRL

-766 DSASNPKYI
+766 DSASDPMYI
-775 FNESRVGYLIAKPPG
+775 FNESRVGYRIAKP
-790 EQATTR
+790 QD
-796 GTRSGRR
+796 
-803 PSAWAASETP
+803 
-813 GPAPAAC
+813 

>member
-1 MIQSS
+1 MTQSS
-6 DLELENRT
+6 DLERENRA
-14 LRERLSRLSAASLR
+14 LRERLSRLSEASLR

-47 VLSGASYGVITL
+47 LLSGASYGVITL
-59 FNDSGAVGAFLAS
+59 FNDSGAVAAFLAS
-72 GITPEEAE
+72 GMTPEEAE

-96 SLSAPVRTAHL
+96 SLAVPVRTAHL
-107 TSYAQAIGLAGF
+107 TGYAHSIGLADF

-124 AGGFMSAPIRRLGES
+124 AGAFMWAPIRHRGQG

-158 EETLVSFASQ
+158 EETLVTFASQ
-168 AARVLANARRYRDEQ
+168 AARVIANARRYREEQ
-183 RARSNLEALVNTAPI
+183 HARSDLEALVDTAPI
-198 GVAVFDARTGDL
+198 GVAVFDARSGDL
-210 ESVNREAQ
+210 VSVNREAQ
-218 RIVSALQEPGQHAAD
+218 RIVSTLQEPGQHAAD
-233 LLQVISV
+233 LLRVMTV
-240 RRADGRELSLKEFT
+240 RRADGREFSLQEFT
-254 MAEALTAAE
+254 VAEALTPAE

-302 IQDLTPLEEL
+302 MQDLTPLEEL

-343 DPGGLDPAE
+343 DPGSLDPAE

-386 VSPEPAE
+386 VSPEPAD

-402 NHFLNAGGRNEL
+402 NRFLNAGGRNEL
-414 QIELAPDLP
+414 RIELAPDLP
-423 LVMADRRRIVQVIG
+423 LVMADGRRIVQVIG

-446 SPELSPIGLV
+446 SSELSPIGLV
-456 AERDGVRVAIAVVDE
+456 AGRDGVHVSISVVDE
-471 GAGLAPER
+471 GAGLAPEH

-493 DRRASLAGSGLGLA
+493 ERRASLAGSGLGLA

-520 QAESRGP
+520 HAESPGP
-527 DMGSRFSFTLPSAGD
+527 GMGSRFTFTLPSAGD
-542 APAVATP
+542 APAVTAP
-549 SVSGSDRA
+549 SASGSHQA
-557 HAERLRI
+557 HPERVRI

-575 YVREVLTKAGHT
+575 YVREVLTRAGHA
-587 PIVAGDAAAALRLV
+587 PIVASDAESALRLV
-601 KEEKPHLVLLDLMLP
+601 KEEEPHLVLLDLMLP

-623 MRRILDIAN
+623 MRRILDIAD

-681 SDLPEPDEPYVL
+681 AELPEPDEPYVL
-693 GDLALNFRER
+693 GDLALNFVER
-703 NVTLSGR
+703 RVTLAGR

-721 LAELAANPGRVI
+721 LVELAANPGRVV
-733 TNVQLLE
+733 TSGQLLE
-740 RIWGAGRSP
+740 RIWGAGNSA
-749 GTAPVRNIISRL
+749 GTAPVRNIVSRL

-766 DSASNPKYI
+766 DSASDPRYI
-775 FNESRVGYLIAKPPG
+775 FNESRVGYRIAKPQG
-790 EQATTR
+790 
-796 GTRSGRR
+796 
-803 PSAWAASETP
+803 
-813 GPAPAAC
+813 

>member
-1 MIQSS
+1 MTQSS
-6 DLELENRT
+6 DLERENRA
-14 LRERLSRLSAASLR
+14 LRERLSRLSEASLR

-47 VLSGASYGVITL
+47 SLSGASYGVITL
-59 FNDSGAVGAFLAS
+59 FNDSGTVAAFLAS
-72 GITPEEAE
+72 GVTPEEAE

-96 SLSAPVRTAHL
+96 SLSVPVRTADL
-107 TSYAQAIGLAGF
+107 TSYAHSIGLADF

-124 AGGFMSAPIRRLGES
+124 AGGFMSAPIRHRGES
-139 LGAIC
+139 LGVIC
-144 LAKKE
+144 LAKRE

-158 EETLVSFASQ
+158 EETLVTFASQ
-168 AARVLANARRYRDEQ
+168 AALVIANARRYREEQ
-183 RARSNLEALVNTAPI
+183 HARSDLEALVNTAPI
-198 GVAVFDARTGDL
+198 GVAVFDARSGDL

-218 RIVSALQEPGQHAAD
+218 RIVSTLQEPGQHAAD
-233 LLQVISV
+233 LLQVMTV
-240 RRADGRELSLKEFT
+240 RRADGQEFSLKEFSL
-254 MAEALTAAE
+254 AEALSRAE
-263 TVRAEEIVMHVPD
+263 TVRAEEIVLHVLD

-302 IQDLTPLEEL
+302 MQDLTPLEEL

-352 MRQFFRIIDDQAEHM
+352 MRQFVRIIDDQAEHM
-367 RSLMSDLLDMAR
+367 RSLISDLLDMAR

-402 NHFLNAGGRNEL
+402 NRFLNGGGRNEL

-423 LVMADRRRIVQVIG
+423 LVMADARRIVQVIG

-456 AERDGVRVAIAVVDE
+456 AGRDGVHVAISVVDE
-471 GAGLAPER
+471 GGGLTPEH

-485 KYSRLDNQ
+485 KYARLDNQ

-527 DMGSRFSFTLPSAGD
+527 GMGSRFSFTLPSAGD
-542 APAVATP
+542 APAVTSP
-549 SVSGSDRA
+549 SASGAQRA
-557 HAERLRI
+557 HPERLRI

-575 YVREVLTKAGHT
+575 YVREVLTRAGHV
-587 PIVAGDAAAALRLV
+587 PIVASDAASALDLV
-601 KEEKPHLVLLDLMLP
+601 KEEEPDLVLLDLMLP

-623 MRRILDIAN
+623 MRRILDIAD

-681 SDLPEPDEPYVL
+681 ADLPEPAEPYEL

-703 NVTLSGR
+703 RVTIAGR
-710 PLELTATEYRL
+710 RVELTATEYRL

-733 TNVQLLE
+733 TSGQLLE
-740 RIWGAGRSP
+740 RIWGAGHSA
-749 GTAPVRNIISRL
+749 GTAPVRNIVSRL

-766 DSASNPKYI
+766 DSANDPRYL
-775 FNESRVGYLIAKPPG
+775 FNESRVGYRMG
-790 EQATTR
+790 EPQD
-796 GTRSGRR
+796 
-803 PSAWAASETP
+803 
-813 GPAPAAC
+813 

>member
-1 MIQSS
+1 MTQSS
-6 DLELENRT
+6 DLERENRA
-14 LRERLSRLSAASLR
+14 LRERLSRLSEASLR

-47 VLSGASYGVITL
+47 LLSGASYGVITL
-59 FNDSGAVGAFLAS
+59 FNDSGAVAAFLAS
-72 GITPEEAE
+72 GMTPEEAE

-96 SLSAPVRTAHL
+96 SLAVPVRTAHL
-107 TSYAQAIGLAGF
+107 TGYAHSIGLADF

-124 AGGFMSAPIRRLGES
+124 AGAFMWAPIRHRGQG

-158 EETLVSFASQ
+158 EETLVTFASQ
-168 AARVLANARRYRDEQ
+168 AARVIANARRYREEQ
-183 RARSNLEALVNTAPI
+183 HARSDLEALVDTAPI
-198 GVAVFDARTGDL
+198 GVAVFDARSGDL
-210 ESVNREAQ
+210 VSVNREAQ
-218 RIVSALQEPGQHAAD
+218 RIVSTLQEPGQHAAD
-233 LLQVISV
+233 LLQVMTV
-240 RRADGRELSLKEFT
+240 RRADGREFSLQEFT
-254 MAEALTAAE
+254 VAEALTPAE

-302 IQDLTPLEEL
+302 MQDLTPLEEL

-343 DPGGLDPAE
+343 DPGSLDPAE

-386 VSPEPAE
+386 VSPEPAD

-402 NHFLNAGGRNEL
+402 NRFLNAGGRNEL
-414 QIELAPDLP
+414 RIELAPDLP
-423 LVMADRRRIVQVIG
+423 LVMADGRRIVQVIG

-446 SPELSPIGLV
+446 SSELSPIGLV
-456 AERDGVRVAIAVVDE
+456 AGRDGVHVSISVVDE
-471 GAGLAPER
+471 GAGLAPEH

-493 DRRASLAGSGLGLA
+493 ERRASLAGSGLGLA

-520 QAESRGP
+520 HAESPGP
-527 DMGSRFSFTLPSAGD
+527 GMGSRFTFTLPSAGD
-542 APAVATP
+542 APAVTAP
-549 SVSGSDRA
+549 SASGSHQA
-557 HAERLRI
+557 HPERVRI

-575 YVREVLTKAGHT
+575 YVREVLTRAGHA
-587 PIVAGDAAAALRLV
+587 PIVASDAESALRLV
-601 KEEKPHLVLLDLMLP
+601 KEEEPHLVLLDLMLP

-623 MRRILDIAN
+623 MRRILDIAD

-681 SDLPEPDEPYVL
+681 AELPEPDEPYVL
-693 GDLALNFRER
+693 GDLALNFVER
-703 NVTLSGR
+703 RVTLAGR

-721 LAELAANPGRVI
+721 LVELAANPGRVV
-733 TNVQLLE
+733 TSGQLLE
-740 RIWGAGRSP
+740 RIWGAGNSA
-749 GTAPVRNIISRL
+749 GTAPVRNIVSRL

-766 DSASNPKYI
+766 DSASDPRYI
-775 FNESRVGYLIAKPPG
+775 FNESRVGYRIAKPQG
-790 EQATTR
+790 
-796 GTRSGRR
+796 
-803 PSAWAASETP
+803 
-813 GPAPAAC
+813 

>member
-1 MIQSS
+1 MTQFS
-6 DLELENRT
+6 DLERENQA
-14 LRERLSRLSAASLR
+14 LRERLSRLSEASLR

-47 VLSGASYGVITL
+47 LLSGASYGVVTL
-59 FNDSGAVGAFLAS
+59 FNDSGAVDAFLAS
-72 GITPEEAE
+72 GVTPEEAE

-87 GPPFLEHLR
+87 GPPFMEHLR
-96 SLSAPVRTAHL
+96 SLALPVRTARL
-107 TSYAQAIGLAGF
+107 TSYAHSIGLADF
-119 SPLAD
+119 SPLAG
-124 AGGFMSAPIRRLGES
+124 AGAFMSAPIRHRGQG

-144 LAKKE
+144 LAKRE

-158 EETLVSFASQ
+158 EETLVTFASQ
-168 AARVLANARRYRDEQ
+168 AARVIANARRYREEQ
-183 RARSNLEALVNTAPI
+183 HARSDLEALVDTAPI
-198 GVAVFDARTGDL
+198 GVTVFDARSGDL
-210 ESVNREAQ
+210 VSVNREAQ
-218 RIVSALQEPGQHAAD
+218 RIVSTLQEPGQHAAD
-233 LLQVISV
+233 LLRVMTV
-240 RRADGRELSLKEFT
+240 RRADGREFSLQEFT
-254 MAEALTAAE
+254 VAEALTPAE

-302 IQDLTPLEEL
+302 MQDLTPLEEL

-343 DPGGLDPAE
+343 DPGSLDPAE

-386 VSPEPAE
+386 VSPQPAD
-393 VTRLVDEAK
+393 VTHLVDEAK
-402 NHFLNAGGRNEL
+402 NRFLTAGGRNEL
-414 QIELAPDLP
+414 QMELAPDLP
-423 LVMADRRRIVQVIG
+423 LVMADGRRIVQVIG

-456 AERDGVRVAIAVVDE
+456 AARDGVHVAISVVDE
-471 GAGLAPER
+471 GAGLAPEH

-493 DRRASLAGSGLGLA
+493 ERRGSLAGSGLGLA

-520 QAESRGP
+520 QAESPGP
-527 DMGSRFSFTLPSAGD
+527 GMGSRFTFTLPSAGD
-542 APAVATP
+542 APAVTAP
-549 SVSGSDRA
+549 SASGSHQA
-557 HAERLRI
+557 HPERVRI

-575 YVREVLTKAGHT
+575 YVREVLTRAGHV
-587 PIVAGDAAAALRLV
+587 PIVASDPESALRLV
-601 KEEKPHLVLLDLMLP
+601 KEEEPHLVLLDLMLP

-623 MRRILDIAN
+623 MGSILDIAD

-681 SDLPEPDEPYVL
+681 ADLPEPAEPYVL
-693 GDLALNFRER
+693 GDLALNFLER
-703 NVTLSGR
+703 RVTLAGR
-710 PLELTATEYRL
+710 PVDLTATEYRL
-721 LAELAANPGRVI
+721 LVELAANPGRVV
-733 TNVQLLE
+733 TSGQLLE
-740 RIWGAGRSP
+740 RIWGAANSA
-749 GTAPVRNIISRL
+749 GTAPVRNIVSRL

-766 DSASNPKYI
+766 DSASDPRYI
-775 FNESRVGYLIAKPPG
+775 FNESRVGYRMAKP
-790 EQATTR
+790 QD
-796 GTRSGRR
+796 
-803 PSAWAASETP
+803 
-813 GPAPAAC
+813 

>member
-1 MIQSS
+1 MTQSS
-6 DLELENRT
+6 DLERENQA
-14 LRERLSRLSAASLR
+14 LRERLSRLSEASLR

-59 FNDSGAVGAFLAS
+59 FKDSGAVDAFLAS
-72 GITPEEAE
+72 GMTPEEAE

-87 GPPFLEHLR
+87 GPPFMEHLR
-96 SLSAPVRTAHL
+96 SLAVPVRTARL
-107 TSYAQAIGLAGF
+107 TSYAHSIGLADF
-119 SPLAD
+119 SPLAG
-124 AGGFMSAPIRRLGES
+124 AGAFMSAPIRHRGQG

-144 LAKKE
+144 LAKRE

-158 EETLVSFASQ
+158 EETLVTFASQ
-168 AARVLANARRYRDEQ
+168 AAHVIANARRYREEQ
-183 RARSNLEALVNTAPI
+183 HARSDLEALVDTAPI
-198 GVAVFDARTGDL
+198 GVSVFDARSGDL
-210 ESVNREAQ
+210 VSVNREAQ
-218 RIVSALQEPGQHAAD
+218 RIVSTLQEPGQHAAD
-233 LLQVISV
+233 LLRVMTV
-240 RRADGRELSLKEFT
+240 RRADGREFSLQEFT
-254 MAEALTAAE
+254 VAEALTPAE

-302 IQDLTPLEEL
+302 MQDLTPLEEL

-343 DPGGLDPAE
+343 DPDSLDPAE

-367 RSLMSDLLDMAR
+367 RGLMSDLLDMAR

-386 VSPEPAE
+386 VSPQPAD

-402 NHFLNAGGRNEL
+402 NRFLNAGGHNEL
-414 QIELAPDLP
+414 KIELAPDLP
-423 LVMADRRRIVQVIG
+423 LVMADGRRIVQVIG

-456 AERDGVRVAIAVVDE
+456 AGRDGVHVAISVVDE
-471 GAGLAPER
+471 GAGLAPEH

-493 DRRASLAGSGLGLA
+493 EHRGSLAGSGLGLA

-520 QAESRGP
+520 HAESPGP
-527 DMGSRFSFTLPSAGD
+527 GMGSRFTFTLPSAGD
-542 APAVATP
+542 APAVTAP
-549 SVSGSDRA
+549 SASGSHQA
-557 HAERLRI
+557 HPERLRI

-575 YVREVLTKAGHT
+575 YVREVLTRAGHA
-587 PIVAGDAAAALRLV
+587 PIVASDAESALRLV

-623 MRRILDIAN
+623 MGSILDIAD

-681 SDLPEPDEPYVL
+681 ADLPEPAEPYVL
-693 GDLALNFRER
+693 GDLALNFLER
-703 NVTLSGR
+703 RVTLAGR
-710 PLELTATEYRL
+710 PVDLTATEYRL
-721 LAELAANPGRVI
+721 LVELAANPGRVV
-733 TNVQLLE
+733 TSGQLLE
-740 RIWGAGRSP
+740 RIWGAGNSAS
-749 GTAPVRNIISRL
+749 TAPVRNIVSRL

-766 DSASNPKYI
+766 DSASDPMYI
-775 FNESRVGYLIAKPPG
+775 FNESRVGYRIAKP
-790 EQATTR
+790 QD
-796 GTRSGRR
+796 
-803 PSAWAASETP
+803 
-813 GPAPAAC
+813 

>member
-1 MIQSS
+1 MPLRHPPSGLRTRWDTTQSS
-6 DLELENRT
+6 DLERENRA
-14 LRERLSRLSAASLR
+14 LRERLSRLSEASLR

-47 VLSGASYGVITL
+47 LLSGASYGIITL
-59 FNDSGAVGAFLAS
+59 FNDSGAVAAFLGS
-72 GITPEEAE
+72 GMTPEEAE

-87 GPPFLEHLR
+87 GPQFLEHLR
-96 SLSAPVRTAHL
+96 SLSVPVRTAHL
-107 TSYAQAIGLAGF
+107 TGYAHSIGLADF

-124 AGGFMSAPIRRLGES
+124 AGAFMSAPIRHRGES

-144 LAKKE
+144 LAKRE
-149 PDPEFSRED
+149 PDPEFNRED
-158 EETLVSFASQ
+158 EETLVTFASQ
-168 AARVLANARRYRDEQ
+168 AARVIANARRYREEQ
-183 RARSNLEALVNTAPI
+183 HARSDLEALVNTAPI
-198 GVAVFDARTGDL
+198 GVAVFDARSGDL
-210 ESVNREAQ
+210 VSVNREAQ
-218 RIVSALQEPGQHAAD
+218 RIVSTLQEPGQHAAD
-233 LLQVISV
+233 LLRVMSV
-240 RRADGRELSLKEFT
+240 RRADGREFSLQEFT
-254 MAEALTAAE
+254 VAEALTPAE
-263 TVRAEEIVMHVPD
+263 TVRAEEIVMHMPD
-276 GRSVTALM
+276 GRSVTTLM

-319 LGMVS
+319 LAMVS

-386 VSPEPAE
+386 VSPEPAD

-402 NHFLNAGGRNEL
+402 NRFLNAGGRNEL

-423 LVMADRRRIVQVIG
+423 LVMADGRRIVQVIG

-446 SPELSPIGLV
+446 SSELSPIGLV
-456 AERDGVRVAIAVVDE
+456 AGRDGVHVVDE
-471 GAGLAPER
+471 GAGLTPEH

-493 DRRASLAGSGLGLA
+493 DRLASLAGSGLGLA

-520 QAESRGP
+520 HAESPGP
-527 DMGSRFSFTLPSAGD
+527 GMGSRFTFTLPSAGD
-542 APAVATP
+542 APAVTTP
-549 SVSGSDRA
+549 SASGSHQA
-557 HAERLRI
+557 HPERVRI

-575 YVREVLTKAGHT
+575 YVREVLTRAGHA
-587 PIVAGDAAAALRLV
+587 PIVASDAESALRLV
-601 KEEKPHLVLLDLMLP
+601 KEEEPHLVLLDLMLP

-623 MRRILDIAN
+623 MRRILDIAD

-672 RAALRKRRP
+672 RAGLRLRRP
-681 SDLPEPDEPYVL
+681 ADLPEPAEPYVQ
-693 GDLALNFRER
+693 GDLALNFVER
-703 NVTLSGR
+703 RVTGPGGR
-710 PLELTATEYRL
+710 
-721 LAELAANPGRVI
+721 
-733 TNVQLLE
+733 
-740 RIWGAGRSP
+740 WS
-749 GTAPVRNIISRL
+749 
-761 RRKLG
+761 
-766 DSASNPKYI
+766 
-775 FNESRVGYLIAKPPG
+775 
-790 EQATTR
+790 
-796 GTRSGRR
+796 
-803 PSAWAASETP
+803 
-813 GPAPAAC
+813 

>member
-1 MIQSS
+1 M
-6 DLELENRT
+6 
-14 LRERLSRLSAASLR
+14 
-28 INESL
+28 
-33 EFDTVLQ
+33 
-40 EVLDSAR
+40 LDSAR
-47 VLSGASYGVITL
+47 LLSGASYGVITL
-59 FNDSGAVGAFLAS
+59 FNDSGAVAAFLAS
-72 GITPEEAE
+72 GMTPEEAE

-96 SLSAPVRTAHL
+96 SLAVPVRTAHL
-107 TSYAQAIGLAGF
+107 TGYAHSIGLADF

-124 AGGFMSAPIRRLGES
+124 AGAFMWAPIRHRGQG

-158 EETLVSFASQ
+158 EETLVTFASQ
-168 AARVLANARRYRDEQ
+168 AARVIANARRYRDEQ
-183 RARSNLEALVNTAPI
+183 RARSDLEALVDTAPI
-198 GVAVFDARTGDL
+198 GVTVFDARSGDL
-210 ESVNREAQ
+210 VSVNRGAQ
-218 RIVSALQEPGQHAAD
+218 RIVSTLHEPGQRAAD
-233 LLQVISV
+233 LLQVMTV
-240 RRADGRELSLKEFT
+240 RRADGRDFSLKEFT
-254 MAEALTAAE
+254 LAELLSRAE

-302 IQDLTPLEEL
+302 MQDLTPLEEL

-324 HELQIPLTS
+324 RELQIPLTS

-386 VSPEPAE
+386 VSPEPAD

-402 NHFLNAGGRNEL
+402 NRFLNAGGRNEL

-423 LVMADRRRIVQVIG
+423 LVMADGRRIVQVIG

-446 SPELSPIGLV
+446 SSELSPIGLV
-456 AERDGVRVAIAVVDE
+456 AGRDGVHVAISVVDE
-471 GAGLAPER
+471 GAGLAPEH

-493 DRRASLAGSGLGLA
+493 ERRGSLAGSGLGLA

-520 QAESRGP
+520 HAESPGP
-527 DMGSRFSFTLPSAGD
+527 GMGSRFTFTLPSAGD
-542 APAVATP
+542 APAVTAP
-549 SVSGSDRA
+549 SASGPRGA
-557 HAERLRI
+557 HPERVRI

-575 YVREVLTKAGHT
+575 YVREVLTRAGHA
-587 PIVAGDAAAALRLV
+587 PIVASDAASALRLV
-601 KEEKPHLVLLDLMLP
+601 KEEEPHLVLLDLMLP

-623 MRRILDIAN
+623 MRRILDIAD

-681 SDLPEPDEPYVL
+681 AELPEPDEPYVL
-693 GDLALNFRER
+693 GDLALNFVER
-703 NVTLSGR
+703 RVTLAGR

-721 LAELAANPGRVI
+721 LVELAANRGRVV
-733 TNVQLLE
+733 TSGQLLE
-740 RIWGAGRSP
+740 RIWGAGNSA
-749 GTAPVRNIISRL
+749 GTAPVRNIVSRL

-766 DSASNPKYI
+766 DSASDPKYI
-775 FNESRVGYLIAKPPG
+775 FNESRVGYRIAKPPG
-790 EQATTR
+790 
-796 GTRSGRR
+796 
-803 PSAWAASETP
+803 
-813 GPAPAAC
+813 

>member
-1 MIQSS
+1 MTQSS
-6 DLELENRT
+6 DLERENRA
-14 LRERLSRLSAASLR
+14 LRERLSRLSEASLR

-47 VLSGASYGVITL
+47 LLSGASYGVITL
-59 FNDSGAVGAFLAS
+59 FNDSGAVAAFLAS
-72 GITPEEAE
+72 GMTPEEAE

-96 SLSAPVRTAHL
+96 SLAVPVRTAHL
-107 TSYAQAIGLAGF
+107 TGYAHSIGLADF

-124 AGGFMSAPIRRLGES
+124 AGAFMWAPIRHRGQG

-158 EETLVSFASQ
+158 EETLVTFASQ
-168 AARVLANARRYRDEQ
+168 AARVIANARRYREEQ
-183 RARSNLEALVNTAPI
+183 HARSDLEALVDTAPI
-198 GVAVFDARTGDL
+198 GVAVFDARSGDL
-210 ESVNREAQ
+210 VSVNREAQ
-218 RIVSALQEPGQHAAD
+218 RIVSTLQEPGQHAAD
-233 LLQVISV
+233 LLRVMTV
-240 RRADGRELSLKEFT
+240 RRADGREFSLQEFT
-254 MAEALTAAE
+254 VAEALTPAE

-302 IQDLTPLEEL
+302 MQDLTPLEEL

-343 DPGGLDPAE
+343 DPGSLDPAE

-386 VSPEPAE
+386 VSPEPAD

-402 NHFLNAGGRNEL
+402 NRFLNAGGRNEL

-423 LVMADRRRIVQVIG
+423 LVMADGRRIVQVIG

-446 SPELSPIGLV
+446 SSELSPIGLV
-456 AERDGVRVAIAVVDE
+456 AGRDGVHVSISVVDE
-471 GAGLAPER
+471 GAGLAPEH

-493 DRRASLAGSGLGLA
+493 ERRASLAGSGLGLA

-520 QAESRGP
+520 HAESPGP
-527 DMGSRFSFTLPSAGD
+527 GMGSRFTFTLPSAGD
-542 APAVATP
+542 APAVTAP
-549 SVSGSDRA
+549 SASGSHQA
-557 HAERLRI
+557 HPERVRI

-575 YVREVLTKAGHT
+575 YVREVLTRAGHA
-587 PIVAGDAAAALRLV
+587 PIVASDAESALRLV
-601 KEEKPHLVLLDLMLP
+601 KEEEPHLVLLDLMLP

-623 MRRILDIAN
+623 MRRILDIAD

-681 SDLPEPDEPYVL
+681 AELPEPDEPYVL
-693 GDLALNFRER
+693 GDLALNFVER
-703 NVTLSGR
+703 RVTLAGR

-721 LAELAANPGRVI
+721 LVELAANPGRVV
-733 TNVQLLE
+733 TSGQLLE
-740 RIWGAGRSP
+740 RIWGAGNSA
-749 GTAPVRNIISRL
+749 GTAPVRNIVSRL

-766 DSASNPKYI
+766 DSASDPRYI
-775 FNESRVGYLIAKPPG
+775 FNESRVGYRIAKPQG
-790 EQATTR
+790 
-796 GTRSGRR
+796 
-803 PSAWAASETP
+803 
-813 GPAPAAC
+813 

>member
-1 MIQSS
+1 MTQSS
-6 DLELENRT
+6 DLERENQA
-14 LRERLSRLSAASLR
+14 LRERLSRLSEASLR

-59 FNDSGAVGAFLAS
+59 FKDSGAVDAFLAS
-72 GITPEEAE
+72 GMTPEEAE

-87 GPPFLEHLR
+87 GPPFMEHLR
-96 SLSAPVRTAHL
+96 SLAVPVRTARL
-107 TSYAQAIGLAGF
+107 TSYAHSIGLADF
-119 SPLAD
+119 SPLAG
-124 AGGFMSAPIRRLGES
+124 AGAFMSAPIRHRGQG

-144 LAKKE
+144 LAKRE

-158 EETLVSFASQ
+158 EETLVTFASQ
-168 AARVLANARRYRDEQ
+168 AAHVIANARRYREEQ
-183 RARSNLEALVNTAPI
+183 HARSDLEALVDTAPI
-198 GVAVFDARTGDL
+198 GVSVFDARSGDL
-210 ESVNREAQ
+210 VSVNREAQ
-218 RIVSALQEPGQHAAD
+218 RIVSTLQEPGQHAAD
-233 LLQVISV
+233 LLRVMTV
-240 RRADGRELSLKEFT
+240 RRADGREFSLQEFT
-254 MAEALTAAE
+254 VAEALTPAE

-302 IQDLTPLEEL
+302 MQDLTPLEEL

-343 DPGGLDPAE
+343 DPGSLDPAE

-367 RSLMSDLLDMAR
+367 RGLMSDLLDMAR

-386 VSPEPAE
+386 VSPQPAD

-402 NHFLNAGGRNEL
+402 NRFLNAGGHNEL
-414 QIELAPDLP
+414 KIELAPDLP
-423 LVMADRRRIVQVIG
+423 LVMADGRRIVQVIG

-456 AERDGVRVAIAVVDE
+456 AGRDGVHVAISVVDE
-471 GAGLAPER
+471 GAGLAPEH

-493 DRRASLAGSGLGLA
+493 EHRGSLAGSGLGLA

-520 QAESRGP
+520 HAESPGP
-527 DMGSRFSFTLPSAGD
+527 GMGSRFTFTLPSAGD
-542 APAVATP
+542 APAVTAP
-549 SVSGSDRA
+549 SASGSGSHQA
-557 HAERLRI
+557 HPERLRI

-575 YVREVLTKAGHT
+575 YVREVLTRAGHA
-587 PIVAGDAAAALRLV
+587 PIVASDAESALSLV

-623 MRRILDIAN
+623 MGSILDIAD

-681 SDLPEPDEPYVL
+681 ADLPEPAEPYVL
-693 GDLALNFRER
+693 GDLALNFLER
-703 NVTLSGR
+703 RVTLAGR
-710 PLELTATEYRL
+710 PVDLTATEYRL
-721 LAELAANPGRVI
+721 LVELAANPGRVV
-733 TNVQLLE
+733 TSGQLLE
-740 RIWGAGRSP
+740 RIWGAGNSAS
-749 GTAPVRNIISRL
+749 TAPVRNIVSRL

-766 DSASNPKYI
+766 DSASDPMYI
-775 FNESRVGYLIAKPPG
+775 FNESRVGYRMAKP
-790 EQATTR
+790 QD
-796 GTRSGRR
+796 
-803 PSAWAASETP
+803 
-813 GPAPAAC
+813 

>member
-1 MIQSS
+1 M
-6 DLELENRT
+6 T
-14 LRERLSRLSAASLR
+14 
-28 INESL
+28 
-33 EFDTVLQ
+33 
-40 EVLDSAR
+40 
-47 VLSGASYGVITL
+47 
-59 FNDSGAVGAFLAS
+59 
-72 GITPEEAE
+72 
-80 GVWAMAD
+80 
-87 GPPFLEHLR
+87 
-96 SLSAPVRTAHL
+96 
-107 TSYAQAIGLAGF
+107 
-119 SPLAD
+119 
-124 AGGFMSAPIRRLGES
+124 
-139 LGAIC
+139 
-144 LAKKE
+144 
-149 PDPEFSRED
+149 
-158 EETLVSFASQ
+158 
-168 AARVLANARRYRDEQ
+168 
-183 RARSNLEALVNTAPI
+183 
-198 GVAVFDARTGDL
+198 
-210 ESVNREAQ
+210 
-218 RIVSALQEPGQHAAD
+218 
-233 LLQVISV
+233 V
-240 RRADGRELSLKEFT
+240 RRADGQEFSLKEFSL
-254 MAEALTAAE
+254 AEALSRAE
-263 TVRAEEIVMHVPD
+263 TVRAEEIVLHVLD

-302 IQDLTPLEEL
+302 MQDLTPLEEL

-352 MRQFFRIIDDQAEHM
+352 MRQFVRIIDDQAEHM
-367 RSLMSDLLDMAR
+367 RSLISDLLDMAR

-402 NHFLNAGGRNEL
+402 NRFLNGGGRNEL

-423 LVMADRRRIVQVIG
+423 LVMADARRIVQVIG

-456 AERDGVRVAIAVVDE
+456 AGRDGVHVAISVVDE
-471 GAGLAPER
+471 GGGLTPEH

-485 KYSRLDNQ
+485 KYARLDNQ

-527 DMGSRFSFTLPSAGD
+527 GMGSRFSFTLPSAGD
-542 APAVATP
+542 APAVTSP
-549 SVSGSDRA
+549 SASGSQRA
-557 HAERLRI
+557 HPERLRI

-575 YVREVLTKAGHT
+575 YVREVLTRAGHV
-587 PIVAGDAAAALRLV
+587 PIVASDAASALDLV
-601 KEEKPHLVLLDLMLP
+601 KEEEPDLVLLDLMLP

-623 MRRILDIAN
+623 MRRILDIAD

-681 SDLPEPDEPYVL
+681 ADLPEPAEPYEL

-703 NVTLSGR
+703 RVTIAGR
-710 PLELTATEYRL
+710 RVELTATEYRL

-733 TNVQLLE
+733 TSGQLLE
-740 RIWGAGRSP
+740 RIWGAGHSA
-749 GTAPVRNIISRL
+749 GTAPVRNIVSRL

-766 DSASNPKYI
+766 DSANDPRYL
-775 FNESRVGYLIAKPPG
+775 FNESRVGYRMG
-790 EQATTR
+790 EPQD
-796 GTRSGRR
+796 
-803 PSAWAASETP
+803 
-813 GPAPAAC
+813 

>member
-1 MIQSS
+1 MTQSS
-6 DLELENRT
+6 DLERENRA
-14 LRERLSRLSAASLR
+14 LRERLSRLSEASLR

-47 VLSGASYGVITL
+47 LLSGASYGIITL
-59 FNDSGAVGAFLAS
+59 FNDSGAVAAFLAS
-72 GITPEEAE
+72 GMTPEEAE
-80 GVWAMAD
+80 GVRAMAD
-87 GPPFLEHLR
+87 GPQFLEHLR
-96 SLSAPVRTAHL
+96 SLSVPVRTAHL
-107 TSYAQAIGLAGF
+107 TGYAHSIGLADF

-124 AGGFMSAPIRRLGES
+124 AGAFMWAPIRHRGQG

-158 EETLVSFASQ
+158 EETLVTFASQ
-168 AARVLANARRYRDEQ
+168 AARVIANARRYRDEQ
-183 RARSNLEALVNTAPI
+183 HARSDLEALVDTAPI
-198 GVAVFDARTGDL
+198 GVAVFDARSGDL
-210 ESVNREAQ
+210 VSVNREAQ
-218 RIVSALQEPGQHAAD
+218 RIVSTLQEPGQHAAD
-233 LLQVISV
+233 LLQVMSV
-240 RRADGRELSLKEFT
+240 RRADGREFSLKDFT
-254 MAEALTAAE
+254 LAELLSRAE
-263 TVRAEEIVMHVPD
+263 TVRAEEIVMHVPG
-276 GRSVTALM
+276 GRSVTTLM

-302 IQDLTPLEEL
+302 MQDLTPLEEL

-386 VSPEPAE
+386 VSPEPAD

-402 NHFLNAGGRNEL
+402 NRFLNAGGRNEL
-414 QIELAPDLP
+414 RIELAPDLP
-423 LVMADRRRIVQVIG
+423 LVMADGRRIVQVIG

-446 SPELSPIGLV
+446 SSELSPIGLV
-456 AERDGVRVAIAVVDE
+456 AGRDGVHVAISVVDE
-471 GAGLAPER
+471 GAGLTPEH

-520 QAESRGP
+520 HAESPGP
-527 DMGSRFSFTLPSAGD
+527 GMGSRFTFTLPSAGD
-542 APAVATP
+542 APAVTAP
-549 SVSGSDRA
+549 SASGSHQA
-557 HAERLRI
+557 HPERVRI

-575 YVREVLTKAGHT
+575 YVREVLTRAGHA
-587 PIVAGDAAAALRLV
+587 PIVASDAESALRLV
-601 KEEKPHLVLLDLMLP
+601 KEEEPHLVLLDLMLP

-623 MRRILDIAN
+623 MRRILDIAD

-681 SDLPEPDEPYVL
+681 ADLPEPDEPYVL
-693 GDLALNFRER
+693 GDLALNFVER
-703 NVTLSGR
+703 RVTLAGR

-721 LAELAANPGRVI
+721 LVELAANRGRVV
-733 TNVQLLE
+733 TSGQLLE
-740 RIWGAGRSP
+740 RIWGAGNSA
-749 GTAPVRNIISRL
+749 GTAPVRNIVSRL

-766 DSASNPKYI
+766 DSASDPRYI
-775 FNESRVGYLIAKPPG
+775 FSESRVGYRIAKPQG
-790 EQATTR
+790 
-796 GTRSGRR
+796 
-803 PSAWAASETP
+803 
-813 GPAPAAC
+813 